1 MFRLTLTSL
10 WDRRGK
16 LLLSLSAIM
25 LAVAFVVGAQ
35 LFTAQLQTQ
44 YAAMARGRLPDLV
57 IAADGALDPDRRDA
71 RQISYTDADLVRISR
86 LPGVTDVHA
95 PLISHGISFDNKD
108 GTPATGGITS
118 DSAVGWTEFAM
129 STGSPAFTLLDGAA
143 PGIDEIAI
151 DRATLDASGYRI
163 GEVITITLAGPTQTV
178 TRDFAVVGVADWA
191 AGADGNTWVFFNRAQ
206 LRQIVGVD
214 ELTQLWVQ
222 LEPGADVPA
231 VQQAIGRELPG
242 STGLTADQV
251 ADLQGSTQADAMGFL
266 EPLLLVFA
274 GISVLVA
281 CFMIVNTFSI
291 LVLQR
296 TRELALLRALGSSGA
311 QLRASVVIE
320 AVVVGVVGSLP
331 GLVAGWGL
339 AAGSSR
345 LLGGAVVPTIVMGPG
360 VIASGLAVGI
370 LVTVLASLLPA
381 RRASRIAPVVAM
393 RGLAARV
400 QQSRPKLVDPARPVA
415 FARPL
420 AQLARLNVARQPGRT
435 VATAA
440 TLTIGMGLVGLL
452 GVLGASAK
460 ASIAVT
466 IPDAF
471 GADFVVVGAQ
481 SMTADQVDGLR
492 RMPEVERVS
501 VQESAGASIGGE
513 QVTVAAQTAA
523 DYGTP
528 VKMTITDGHAA
539 ERADELLVVAS
550 VAEAQGW
557 EIGDRLEGVLNGVGL
572 SWQLVGT
579 FEYPANMSSAEY
591 LTDPDTLRAAGLDE
605 QVTVAGVHMAEG
617 ADLDAARS
625 AVRQQLKQIP
635 GSTLLDSEEFN
646 RVAGGQVDTMMGMVY
661 ALIGLSV
668 LIATLGIVNTLT
680 LSVVERTRELGL
692 LRAIGM
698 TRGQIRGMV
707 GLESLLLSVAG
718 GAAGLLGGIGA
729 GVGIVAMNASS
740 MPGLAIPWA
749 ASGVVLAIIVA
760 LGLVAAVAPA
770 NRAARTPVLQALAA

>member
-57 IAADGALDPDRRDA
+57 VAADGALDPDRRDA
-71 RQISYTDADLVRISR
+71 KQISYTDADLARIADVA
-86 LPGVTDVHA
+86 GVVDVHA
-95 PLISHGISFDNKD
+95 PLISHGISFDNAD
-108 GTPATGGITS
+108 GTAATGGITS
-118 DSAVGWTEFAM
+118 DSAVGWTQFAM
-129 STGSPAFTLLDGAA
+129 STGSPALSLLDGAA
-143 PGIDEIAI
+143 PGVDQIAL
-151 DRATLDASGYRI
+151 DRATLDDSGYRI
-163 GEVITITLAGPTQTV
+163 GEEITITLAGPTQTV
-178 TRDFAVVGVADWA
+178 TRDFTVVGVADWT
-191 AGADGNTWVFFNRAQ
+191 AGADGNTWVFFDRAQ
-206 LRQIVGVD
+206 LRQIVGED
-214 ELTQLWVQ
+214 DLTQLWVQ
-222 LEPGADVPA
+222 VEPGADLA
-231 VQQAIGRELPG
+231 AIQQAIGRALPG
-242 STGLTADQV
+242 STALTAEQV
-251 ADLQGSTQADAMGFL
+251 AQLQGSTQADALGFL

-296 TRELALLRALGSSGA
+296 TRELALLRALGASGA
-311 QLRASVVIE
+311 QMRTSVIVE
-320 AVVVGVVGSLP
+320 ALVVGVVGSLP
-331 GLVAGWGL
+331 GLGAGWGL
-339 AAGSSR
+339 AGAGSR
-345 LLGGAVVPTIVMGPG
+345 LLGGAGGPTVVLSPG
-360 VIASGLAVGI
+360 VVVSGLAVGT

-393 RGLAARV
+393 RGLSASV
-400 QQSRPKLVDPARPVA
+400 QLSRPKPVDPARPVA

-440 TLTIGMGLVGLL
+440 TLTIGMALVGLL

-481 SMTADQVDGLR
+481 AMTAEQIDGLR
-492 RMPEVERVS
+492 MLPQVDRVT
-501 VQESAGASIGGE
+501 VQESAGASIGDE
-513 QVTVAAQTAA
+513 QVMVAAQLVD

-528 VKMTITDGHAA
+528 IKMTITDGRAA
-539 ERADELLVVAS
+539 EQAGELLVVRT
-550 VAEAQGW
+550 VAETQGW
-557 EIGDRLEGVLNGVGL
+557 RIGDRLDGVLNGVRL
-572 SWQLVGT
+572 SWQVVGF

-668 LIATLGIVNTLT
+668 LIATLGIINTLT
-680 LSVVERTRELGL
+680 LSVIERTRELGL
-692 LRAIGM
+692 LRAVGM

-707 GLESLLLSVAG
+707 ARESLLLSVAG
-718 GAAGLLGGIGA
+718 GAAGLLAGIAA
-729 GVGIVAMNASS
+729 GVGMVVMNSAS

-749 ASGVVLAIIVA
+749 ASGVVLVIIVV
-760 LGLVAAVAPA
+760 LGLVASLAPA
-770 NRAARTPVLQALAA
+770 TRAARTPVLQALAA